1 VKVVQ
6 YLQVLLLLSL
16 AGYLLLLGLEN
27 PVSLRLPLWN
37 GAALELPAW
46 QVVGGSLLAGA
57 AYAALLFTPPAL
69 RRALRIQRERSR
81 RKDLEHRLS
90 STVQARLAEADV
102 ADKGVAGK
110 RPRVMLR
117 LGRRRDKQ
125 AD

>member
-1 VKVVQ
+1 MKVVQ

-16 AGYLLLLGLEN
+16 LGYLILVGLEN

-57 AYAALLFTPPAL
+57 LYAALLFTPPAL

-81 RKDLEHRLS
+81 RKDLEQRLS
-90 STVQARLAEADV
+90 STVQARLAEADQV
-102 ADKGVAGK
+102 EKSASGK

-117 LGRRRDKQ
+117 LGRRSDKQ
-125 AD
+125 AE

>member
-1 VKVVQ
+1 MKVVQ

-16 AGYLLLLGLEN
+16 VGYLLLLGLEN

-37 GAALELPAW
+37 GAVLELPAW
-46 QVVGGSLLAGA
+46 QVVGAALLAGA

-81 RKDLEHRLS
+81 RKDLEQRLS
-90 STVQARLAEADV
+90 STVQARLAEADK
-102 ADKGVAGK
+102 ADKDAEVV

-117 LGRRRDKQ
+117 LGRRNGK
-125 AD
+125 

>member
-16 AGYLLLLGLEN
+16 ASYLMLLGLEN

-46 QVVGGSLLAGA
+46 QVVGAALLAGA
-57 AYAALLFTPPAL
+57 LYAALLFTPPAL

-81 RKDLEHRLS
+81 RKDLEQRLS
-90 STVQARLAEADV
+90 STVQARLAEADK
-102 ADKGVAGK
+102 ADKGAEVV

-117 LGRRRDKQ
+117 LGRRKDK
-125 AD
+125 